1 MNKIIVSKESSD
13 KIDDIYSSI
22 MERFGKKSA
31 DKFLNETFSLIK
43 HASYY
48 PGLGKLYRDNIR
60 YLIVNRKTIVFYRH
74 DKKTMYVIAVYLAKE
89 NWLNKI

>member
-1 MNKIIVSKESSD
+1 MNEIIVSKESSD

-22 MERFGKKSA
+22 LERFGKKSA
-31 DKFLNETFSLIK
+31 DKFLDETFSLIK

-48 PGLGKLYRDNIR
+48 PGLGKIYRDNIR
-60 YLIVNRKTIVFYRH
+60 YLIVNRKTLVFYRY
-74 DKKTMYVIAVYLAKE
+74 DKKMMYVIAVHLAKE

>member
-1 MNKIIVSKESSD
+1 
-13 KIDDIYSSI
+13 
-22 MERFGKKSA
+22 MEHFGKKSA

-48 PGLGKLYRDNIR
+48 PELGKIYRDNIR
-60 YLIVNRKTIVFYRH
+60 YLIVNRKTIVFYRYN
-74 DKKTMYVIAVYLAKE
+74 KKTTYVDAVHLAKE

>member
-1 MNKIIVSKESSD
+1 MQH
-13 KIDDIYSSI
+13 
-22 MERFGKKSA
+22 FGKKSA

-60 YLIVNRKTIVFYRH
+60 YLVVNRKTIVFYRH
-74 DKKTMYVIAVYLAKE
+74 DKKNNVRHRCISSQRKLAK
-89 NWLNKI
+89 

>member
-1 MNKIIVSKESSD
+1 MQH
-13 KIDDIYSSI
+13 
-22 MERFGKKSA
+22 FGKKSA

-48 PGLGKLYRDNIR
+48 PELGKLYRDNIR
-60 YLIVNRKTIVFYRH
+60 FLIVNRKTIVFYRH
-74 DKKTMYVIAVYLAKE
+74 DKKTMYVIAVFLAKE